1 MAEKPVYTHHC
12 DNKQCKF
19 LGNALANPLQEGDAK
34 IVDLYAH
41 KSTTHL
47 ILIRRYGS
55 EPEQTIVR
63 SIHNDDL
70 KDHHYNSGFE
80 IIIKRYLEHKEKQ
93 DANNSRNRTIR

>member
-1 MAEKPVYTHHC
+1 MAEKPIYKHYC
-12 DNKQCKF
+12 DNNQCKF
-19 LGNALANPLQEGDAK
+19 LGNALANPLQEGYAK

-41 KSTTHL
+41 KSATHL

-63 SIHNDDL
+63 SISNDDL

-93 DANNSRNRTIR
+93 DANNSRNRKI